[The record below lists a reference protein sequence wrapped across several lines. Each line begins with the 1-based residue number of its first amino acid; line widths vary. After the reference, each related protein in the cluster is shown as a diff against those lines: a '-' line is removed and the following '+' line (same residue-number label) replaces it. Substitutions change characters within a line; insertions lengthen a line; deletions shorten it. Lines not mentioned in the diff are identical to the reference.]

1 MIRYPGK
8 MLIILSCVVF
18 LLQSVQAFDSG
29 YIPHRVYYSEDKKF
43 SDFET
48 MMTSL
53 STTDVIFVG
62 EQHDDASTHRFELT
76 VLESLARRDR
86 PVIVAMEMFERDTQ
100 KYLDDY
106 LKGKISEEEF
116 LKNSRPW
123 GNYATD
129 YRPLIEFAKAKGW
142 RVIASNVPRKYAQQ
156 VARGGLAVLSKLP
169 DKERTLI
176 ARDISAPNDDY
187 FKNFVE
193 TMKSHPGAEE
203 NKKDKKEMSE
213 EDRAMIQRIYEAQCV
228 KDDTMAES
236 IANAF
241 GNTEEAKPVVVHF
254 NGAFHSDYRFGT
266 AMRTIKRL
274 PKARVR
280 VISVVPIEELEGIKG
295 DEYRKRGDFI
305 LFAYR
310 PAKPKTEKK

>member
-1 MIRYPGK
+1 MTGISK
-8 MLIILSCVVF
+8 KLLISVFCLSLFSQGVP
-18 LLQSVQAFDSG
+18 AFDSG
-29 YIPHRVYYSEDKKF
+29 YIPHRIYYSEDKKF

-53 STTDVIFVG
+53 ATTDVIFVG
-62 EQHDDASTHRFELT
+62 EQHDDAATHRFELT
-76 VLESLARRDR
+76 ILESLARRNR
-86 PVIVAMEMFERDTQ
+86 PVIVALEMFERDTQ
-100 KYLDDY
+100 KFVDDY
-106 LKGKISEEEF
+106 LKGKISEDEF

-123 GNYATD
+123 GNYASD

-156 VARGGLAVLSKLP
+156 VSRGGLPVLSKLP
-169 DKERTLI
+169 DKERRLV
-176 ARDISAPNDDY
+176 AKDISAPNDDY

-193 TMKSHPGAEE
+193 TMKSHPGADD

-213 EDRAMIQRIYEAQCV
+213 EDRAMVQRIYEAQCV

-236 IANAF
+236 IADAF
-241 GNTEEAKPVVVHF
+241 GNAEEPKPLVVHF

-280 VISVVPIEELEGIKG
+280 VISVVPMEEMDGIKG
-295 DEYRKRGDFI
+295 DEYRKRGDYI

-310 PAKPKTEKK
+310 PAKAKAEKQ